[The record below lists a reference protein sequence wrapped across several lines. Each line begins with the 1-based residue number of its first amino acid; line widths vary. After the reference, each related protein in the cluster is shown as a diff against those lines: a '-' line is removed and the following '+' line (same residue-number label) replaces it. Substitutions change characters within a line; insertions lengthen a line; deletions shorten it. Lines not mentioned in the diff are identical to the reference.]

1 MDGSEVNKK
10 RPQDYKD
17 PIKKQMTEMTTQ
29 EVADI
34 LGVSKTAI
42 IDIERR
48 ALAKAKRIVKARVKQ
63 NDILPD

>member
-17 PIKKQMTEMTTQ
+17 PLKRQMTEMTTQ

-63 NDILPD
+63 IDILPD

>member
-1 MDGSEVNKK
+1 MNKK